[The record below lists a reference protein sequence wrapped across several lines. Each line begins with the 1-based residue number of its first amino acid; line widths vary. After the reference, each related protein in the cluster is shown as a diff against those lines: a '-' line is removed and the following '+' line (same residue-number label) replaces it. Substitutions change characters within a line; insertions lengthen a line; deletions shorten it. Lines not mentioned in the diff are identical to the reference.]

1 MLIPVATDIPVFHDL
16 ILPHAEIRFVKG
28 RVKFKGYN
36 SKGEYVTNKTGQT
49 GSMFVIFK
57 EFEGLRRMGIKLY
70 NDYEMYDYL
79 ESETQEG
86 YDPTIKKWVN
96 EESLNTEIDS
106 MIAKINRERVH
117 SEEMLEKEKEE
128 YVKKG
133 MIWGSSNIKMNLEC
147 HITSCKRQVEL
158 LMSWR
163 G

>member
-1 MLIPVATDIPVFHDL
+1 MFYWG
-16 ILPHAEIRFVKG
+16 KG
-28 RVKFKGYN
+28 L
-36 SKGEYVTNKTGQT
+36 TL
-49 GSMFVIFK
+49 
-57 EFEGLRRMGIKLY
+57 GLMKMGIKLY

-158 LMSWR
+158 LMSLR